1 MESRLGL
8 TRVHKLL
15 CWSNIDAYD
24 CRKLCRS
31 RFSAFSHVFPRF
43 KRMDPRWKL
52 QGWWHAA
59 SISSDAGRQQE
70 LQGSAG
76 HDFGAAFGRWKLALL
91 PTFTHFSNLQYIYIY
106 ICTDMCT
113 PTSCKKIMGSH
124 SNSICGILKSIPH
137 PHWSLRRVEAHLPEG
152 TLLTE
157 EEVAKYLGSLSFASC
172 EKFFLFVEG
181 KICDITWWYV
191 FCRSFWKCACRRL
204 KMQTETQ
211 NCWLLQCHWGY
222 LLVATEAFQ
231 SWWLLD
237 HFPRPCIR
245 RAKLSQSCEEEHV
258 RRRRLTNSFN
268 QVWNI
273 IGCAFLF
280 TSFKISLATH
290 FLEGTQ

>member
-1 MESRLGL
+1 MTLEQRLVGE
-8 TRVHKLL
+8 
-15 CWSNIDAYD
+15 N
-24 CRKLCRS
+24 
-31 RFSAFSHVFPRF
+31 
-43 KRMDPRWKL
+43 
-52 QGWWHAA
+52 WHFY
-59 SISSDAGRQQE
+59 
-70 LQGSAG
+70 L
-76 HDFGAAFGRWKLALL
+76 LL
-91 PTFTHFSNLQYIYIY
+91 PTLVIY
-106 ICTDMCT
+106 MCT

-137 PHWSLRRVEAHLPEG
+137 PHWWLRRVEAHLPEG

-211 NCWLLQCHWGY
+211 HCWLLQCHWGY

-237 HFPRPCIR
+237 YFPRPCIR

-273 IGCAFLF
+273 IGCAFVHFFQNIFGNTFSWGDSIKYSGHLADSQVFHVSCGYLHGLRSPYTSIFTRAASGRSCKEWLGASLHCSGFLGGLF
-280 TSFKISLATH
+280 LGEAAGWDSPAQSF
-290 FLEGTQ
+290 

>member
-1 MESRLGL
+1 
-8 TRVHKLL
+8 
-15 CWSNIDAYD
+15 
-24 CRKLCRS
+24 
-31 RFSAFSHVFPRF
+31 
-43 KRMDPRWKL
+43 MDPRSL
-52 QGWWHAA
+52 QQGWWHAA

-70 LQGSAG
+70 LQGAAG

-91 PTFTHFSNLQYIYIY
+91 PTLVIFSIY
-106 ICTDMCT
+106 TDMCT

-137 PHWSLRRVEAHLPEG
+137 PHWSLRRVEAPLPEG

-157 EEVAKYLGSLSFASC
+157 EEVAKYLGSLSLASC

-181 KICDITWWYV
+181 KICDELWWYV

-204 KMQTETQ
+204 KTQTEIQ

-245 RAKLSQSCEEEHV
+245 RAKLSQSCDEEGWLIPSIRFETWSGV
-258 RRRRLTNSFN
+258 L
-268 QVWNI
+268 
-273 IGCAFLF
+273 LF
-280 TSFKISLATH
+280 TSFKISLLTH